1 MLGRWTRVVAA
12 LLCVA
17 QPGAWAQSNYAS
29 HANDVAYI
37 GDGLPDSATL
47 DGKVTKLDDLS
58 SVIFL
63 NRTKG
68 TLNCGAGSMQVEL
81 KFNEPFFGIAYADFD
96 RNSACQVA
104 GKGAIS
110 YSLELP
116 LKGCG
121 TKQDPQRVFTNNIV
135 VRFHPGLEMDGDEII
150 TIVCRYPPPV
160 APPPIVPLPILEPVA
175 PVPVVEPPLKG
186 FHILLIICA
195 ILFLSLLLLGL
206 GCSYICLKK
215 RNVTV
220 VRRHPFSSAGTG
232 SEITKLSGSSLG
244 NISMFEGLKIPRAH
258 AAATATGS
266 TSGSETALIIQG
278 SGEHSDTLPSDYPS
292 ESPSSA
298 HSEVEDVDTRSLRRP
313 SIVSSAGSYENKAY
327 VHQEATSS
335 FYSEGYGQHTEA
347 EMTAATAVASVVPKP
362 PIAVPVP
369 PPEPKFDVS
378 VRVKRAPPPPPT
390 PTPPPSEVE
399 STMSTQARNLTTI
412 LEREEMQRS
421 FEDIPKPTTTTFTY
435 VPELHPPPP
444 PAKYAQTPPVYS
456 RILRRQ
462 QEQLQTRE
470 AADTLSQRSI
480 PDNDNWSQG
489 EDLIDAPQRRMSIT
503 SARSLTSLNT
513 EMTDTRSMTEI
524 VDNTHKRYA
533 PVSTSIAPPPPPPPP
548 IVPST
553 HYTSEIEDQINTI
566 ELLEPPVVV
575 SRRPEITSHVVDDVF
590 LRTITEKRTIEDIER
605 HRRQVTEY
613 HTRPQ
618 PPPNPKWDVVIRN
631 YPAPNTQ
638 EATEG
643 NDPGPDWESY
653 SEASSVSGYPTT
665 PIAERHQ
672 AHVDIERNYLSTL
685 EVPPQDPP
693 IPNWD
698 VLIRVLNP
706 PPVEELQPQA
716 PSNEVFR
723 EEAVLTIEDRE
734 KWRQIITTEST
745 LRTLLTEATVRED
758 YERIRKDQ
766 RYEKLFEPKKWDV
779 IIRVLAPPEKP
790 SYDQRGG
797 PSNPRYRRK
806 TDWDTRSRRSS
817 LPTLYEYDSDG
828 GSSVRTLV
836 PDVVPPPGTS
846 GQPGMDPALRSRR
859 TSRSSLRSDMDV
871 RSMTEVMVD
880 FARPDVA
887 DTLSDASGP
896 SSYYRPGGPR
906 RFYDDDDLLLIT
918 GHGTASEDE
927 DYGGRG
933 LETGSLVRSVSQPS
947 LARSASEFTEHWVA
961 PGRRH
966 WDAGDLSSPE
976 HSPRSARSRTSTA
989 MSSVSQHQVLPP
1001 GSQVLFSR
1009 TTTTM
1014 RESYQQQGWFGDAD
1028 SEASFK

>member
-1 MLGRWTRVVAA
+1 M
-12 LLCVA
+12 CVCVSVCVCEYK
-17 QPGAWAQSNYAS
+17 QTYLKNMNLS
-29 HANDVAYI
+29 
-37 GDGLPDSATL
+37 
-47 DGKVTKLDDLS
+47 KTK
-58 SVIFL
+58 
-63 NRTKG
+63 TKH
-68 TLNCGAGSMQVEL
+68 LFQIC
-81 KFNEPFFGIAYADFD
+81 
-96 RNSACQVA
+96 
-104 GKGAIS
+104 
-110 YSLELP
+110 SLEP
-116 LKGCG
+116 E
-121 TKQDPQRVFTNNIV
+121 V
-135 VRFHPGLEMDGDEII
+135 
-150 TIVCRYPPPV
+150 
-160 APPPIVPLPILEPVA
+160 

-215 RNVTV
+215 RRIRVI
-220 VRRHPFSSAGTG
+220 RRPPFPSTGTG

-266 TSGSETALIIQG
+266 SSSSEAALITP
-278 SGEHSDTLPSDYPS
+278 GEHSDTLPSDYPS

-298 HSEVEDVDTRSLRRP
+298 HSEVEDVDTRSLRQP
-313 SIVSSAGSYENKAY
+313 SSVSSAGSYDNKAF
-327 VHQEATSS
+327 V
-335 FYSEGYGQHTEA
+335 HTE
-347 EMTAATAVASVVPKP
+347 ETIVA
-362 PIAVPVP
+362 P

-378 VRVKRAPPPPPT
+378 VRVKRAPPPPVI
-390 PTPPPSEVE
+390 PTPPSSSSDVE
-399 STMSTQARNLTTI
+399 SAMSTQARNLTTI
-412 LEREEMQRS
+412 LEREEIHRS
-421 FEDIPKPTTTTFTY
+421 MEDTPKPAATTFTY

-462 QEQLQTRE
+462 QEQVQTRE
-470 AADTLSQRSI
+470 AAETLSQRSI

-489 EDLIDAPQRRMSIT
+489 EDFIDAPQRRMSLT

-513 EMTDTRSMTEI
+513 EMTDTRSMSEI
-524 VDNTHKRYA
+524 VDSSHKRYA
-533 PVSTSIAPPPPPPPP
+533 PAPPPPPPPP
-548 IVPST
+548 IVPSM
-553 HYTSEIEDQINTI
+553 HYTSETDDQVNVS
-566 ELLEPPVVV
+566 ELLEPPVVA

-618 PPPNPKWDVVIRN
+618 PPPDPKWDVVIRN
-631 YPAPNTQ
+631 YPAPNAQ
-638 EATEG
+638 EATQGSE
-643 NDPGPDWESY
+643 PGPDWESY
-653 SEASSVSGYPTT
+653 SETSSTSGYPTT
-665 PIAERHQ
+665 PTAERHHAQ
-672 AHVDIERNYLSTL
+672 VDIERSYLSTL

-706 PPVEELQPQA
+706 PPTEEVQPQGT
-716 PSNEVFR
+716 SSEVFR
-723 EEAVLTIEDRE
+723 EEATLTVEDRE

-779 IIRVLAPPEKP
+779 IIRVLAPHEKP
-790 SYDQRGG
+790 SFDQRGG
-797 PSNPRYRRK
+797 PSNSRYRRK

-828 GSSVRTLV
+828 GSSLRTLV
-836 PDVVPPPGTS
+836 PDIVQPHGTS
-846 GQPGMDPALRSRR
+846 GSVGVDPLPRSRR

-887 DTLSDASGP
+887 DNFSDASGP
-896 SSYYRPGGPR
+896 SSYYRQGPGSAR
-906 RFYDDDDLLLIT
+906 RFYDDDDLLLMGA
-918 GHGTASEDE
+918 GHGTAYEDE

-933 LETGSLVRSVSQPS
+933 VETGSLVRSISQPS
-947 LARSASEFTEHWVA
+947 LARSASEFTEHWGV

-989 MSSVSQHQVLPP
+989 MSSVSQHQPSSIPAP
-1001 GSQVLFSR
+1001 GTQVLFSR

-1014 RESYQQQGWFGDAD
+1014 RERYQQRGWFADAD

>member
-1 MLGRWTRVVAA
+1 MCECVCVCEYKQTYLKNINLGKT
-12 LLCVA
+12 
-17 QPGAWAQSNYAS
+17 
-29 HANDVAYI
+29 
-37 GDGLPDSATL
+37 
-47 DGKVTKLDDLS
+47 KTKL
-58 SVIFL
+58 
-63 NRTKG
+63 
-68 TLNCGAGSMQVEL
+68 
-81 KFNEPFFGIAYADFD
+81 PFQI
-96 RNSACQVA
+96 C
-104 GKGAIS
+104 
-110 YSLELP
+110 SLEP
-116 LKGCG
+116 E
-121 TKQDPQRVFTNNIV
+121 V
-135 VRFHPGLEMDGDEII
+135 
-150 TIVCRYPPPV
+150 PV
-160 APPPIVPLPILEPVA
+160 A
-175 PVPVVEPPLKG
+175 VVEPPLKG

-215 RNVTV
+215 RR
-220 VRRHPFSSAGTG
+220 VRVIRRLPSTGTG

-266 TSGSETALIIQG
+266 SSSSEAALITP
-278 SGEHSDTLPSDYPS
+278 GEHSDTLPSDYPS

-298 HSEVEDVDTRSLRRP
+298 HSEVEDVDTRSLRQP
-313 SIVSSAGSYENKAY
+313 SSVSSAGSYDNKAF
-327 VHQEATSS
+327 VH
-335 FYSEGYGQHTEA
+335 A
-347 EMTAATAVASVVPKP
+347 EETAIVA
-362 PIAVPVP
+362 P

-378 VRVKRAPPPPPT
+378 VRVKRAPPALI
-390 PTPPPSEVE
+390 PTPPSSSSDVE

-412 LEREEMQRS
+412 LEREEIHRS
-421 FEDIPKPTTTTFTY
+421 MEDTPKPAATTFTY

-462 QEQLQTRE
+462 HEQVQTRE
-470 AADTLSQRSI
+470 AGDTLSQRSI

-489 EDLIDAPQRRMSIT
+489 EDFIDAPQRRMSLT

-513 EMTDTRSMTEI
+513 EMTDTRSMSEI
-524 VDNTHKRYA
+524 VDSSHKRYA
-533 PVSTSIAPPPPPPPP
+533 PAPPPPPPPP
-548 IVPST
+548 IVPSM
-553 HYTSEIEDQINTI
+553 HYISEIDDQVNVS
-566 ELLEPPVVV
+566 ELLEPPVVA

-618 PPPNPKWDVVIRN
+618 PPPDPKWDVVIRN
-631 YPAPNTQ
+631 YPAPNAQ

-643 NDPGPDWESY
+643 SEPGPDWESY
-653 SEASSVSGYPTT
+653 SETSSTSGYPTT
-665 PIAERHQ
+665 PTAERHYAQ
-672 AHVDIERNYLSTL
+672 VDIERSYLSTL

-706 PPVEELQPQA
+706 PPTEEVQPQGT
-716 PSNEVFR
+716 SGEVFK
-723 EEAVLTIEDRE
+723 EEATLTVEDRE
-734 KWRQIITTEST
+734 KWRKIITTEST

-758 YERIRKDQ
+758 YERIRQDQ

-790 SYDQRGG
+790 SFDQRGG
-797 PSNPRYRRK
+797 PSNSRYRRK
-806 TDWDTRSRRSS
+806 TDWDNRSRRSS

-828 GSSVRTLV
+828 GSSLRTLV
-836 PDVVPPPGTS
+836 PDIVQPQGAS
-846 GQPGMDPALRSRR
+846 GSVGVDPLPRSRR

-887 DTLSDASGP
+887 DNFSDASGP
-896 SSYYRPGGPR
+896 SSYYRQGPGGPR
-906 RFYDDDDLLLIT
+906 RFYDDDDLLLVGT

-933 LETGSLVRSVSQPS
+933 VETGSLVRSISQPS
-947 LARSASEFTEHWVA
+947 LARSASEFTEHWGV

-989 MSSVSQHQVLPP
+989 MSSVSQHQPSGIPAP
-1001 GSQVLFSR
+1001 GTQVVYSR

-1014 RESYQQQGWFGDAD
+1014 RESYQQQGWFADAD

>member
-1 MLGRWTRVVAA
+1 M
-12 LLCVA
+12 
-17 QPGAWAQSNYAS
+17 
-29 HANDVAYI
+29 
-37 GDGLPDSATL
+37 
-47 DGKVTKLDDLS
+47 
-58 SVIFL
+58 
-63 NRTKG
+63 
-68 TLNCGAGSMQVEL
+68 
-81 KFNEPFFGIAYADFD
+81 
-96 RNSACQVA
+96 
-104 GKGAIS
+104 
-110 YSLELP
+110 
-116 LKGCG
+116 
-121 TKQDPQRVFTNNIV
+121 
-135 VRFHPGLEMDGDEII
+135 
-150 TIVCRYPPPV
+150 
-160 APPPIVPLPILEPVA
+160 EPVV
-175 PVPVVEPPLKG
+175 PVPALEPPLRG

-215 RNVTV
+215 RRVTV
-220 VRRHPFSSAGTG
+220 VRRPPFSSAGTG

-244 NISMFEGLKIPRAH
+244 NISMFENLKIPRAH
-258 AAATATGS
+258 AVATATGS
-266 TSGSETALIIQG
+266 SSGSEAALIIP
-278 SGEHSDTLPSDYPS
+278 GEHSDTLPSDYPS

-313 SIVSSAGSYENKAY
+313 STVSSAGSYDNKAF
-327 VHQEATSS
+327 VHQEAISS

-347 EMTAATAVASVVPKP
+347 DVAAATAVASVVPRP
-362 PIAVPVP
+362 PIAVVAP

-390 PTPPPSEVE
+390 PTPPPSDVE

-412 LEREEMQRS
+412 LEREEIQRS

-470 AADTLSQRSI
+470 AAETLSQRSI

-489 EDLIDAPQRRMSIT
+489 EDFIDAPQRRMSVT

-513 EMTDTRSMTEI
+513 EMTDTRSMSEI
-524 VDNTHKRYA
+524 VDTSHKRYA
-533 PVSTSIAPPPPPPPP
+533 PATTTLAPPPPPPPP
-548 IVPST
+548 IAPSM
-553 HYTSEIEDQINTI
+553 HYTSETDDQMNTA

-605 HRRQVTEY
+605 RRRQVTEY

-618 PPPNPKWDVVIRN
+618 PPPDPKWDVVIRN

-638 EATEG
+638 EATQGSE
-643 NDPGPDWESY
+643 PGPDWESF
-653 SEASSVSGYPTT
+653 SESSSVSGYPTT
-665 PIAERHQ
+665 PTAEHHHAQ
-672 AHVDIERNYLSTL
+672 VDIERNYLSTL

-706 PPVEELQPQA
+706 PPTEELQPQGT
-716 PSNEVFR
+716 SSEVFR
-723 EEAVLTIEDRE
+723 EEAVLTVEDCE
-734 KWRQIITTEST
+734 KWHQIITTEST

-779 IIRVLAPPEKP
+779 IIRILSPPEKP
-790 SYDQRGG
+790 YFDQRGG
-797 PSNPRYRRK
+797 PSNSRYRRK

-836 PDVVPPPGTS
+836 PDVVQPPGTS
-846 GQPGMDPALRSRR
+846 GPAGVDPVPRSRR

-880 FARPDVA
+880 FARPDIA
-887 DTLSDASGP
+887 DTLSDVSGP
-896 SSYYRPGGPR
+896 SSYYRPGPGGPR
-906 RFYDDDDLLLIT
+906 RFYDDDDLLLMGG

-933 LETGSLVRSVSQPS
+933 METGSLVRSVSQPS

-976 HSPRSARSRTSTA
+976 HSPRSARSRTSMA
-989 MSSVSQHQVLPP
+989 MSSVSQHQPSGIPSP
-1001 GSQVLFSR
+1001 GTQVLFTR

-1014 RESYQQQGWFGDAD
+1014 RESYQQQQGWFGDAD

>member
-1 MLGRWTRVVAA
+1 M
-12 LLCVA
+12 
-17 QPGAWAQSNYAS
+17 
-29 HANDVAYI
+29 
-37 GDGLPDSATL
+37 
-47 DGKVTKLDDLS
+47 
-58 SVIFL
+58 
-63 NRTKG
+63 
-68 TLNCGAGSMQVEL
+68 
-81 KFNEPFFGIAYADFD
+81 
-96 RNSACQVA
+96 
-104 GKGAIS
+104 
-110 YSLELP
+110 
-116 LKGCG
+116 
-121 TKQDPQRVFTNNIV
+121 
-135 VRFHPGLEMDGDEII
+135 
-150 TIVCRYPPPV
+150 
-160 APPPIVPLPILEPVA
+160 
-175 PVPVVEPPLKG
+175 
-186 FHILLIICA
+186 
-195 ILFLSLLLLGL
+195 
-206 GCSYICLKK
+206 
-215 RNVTV
+215 
-220 VRRHPFSSAGTG
+220 VRRHPFSSTGTG

-266 TSGSETALIIQG
+266 SSGSEAALIT
-278 SGEHSDTLPSDYPS
+278 GEHSDTLPSDYPS

-298 HSEVEDVDTRSLRRP
+298 HSEVEDVDTRSLRQP
-313 SIVSSAGSYENKAY
+313 STVSSAGSYDNKAF
-327 VHQEATSS
+327 VH
-335 FYSEGYGQHTEA
+335 SEGYGEHTE
-347 EMTAATAVASVVPKP
+347 TAIVA
-362 PIAVPVP
+362 P

-390 PTPPPSEVE
+390 PTPPPSDVE

-412 LEREEMQRS
+412 LEREEVHRS
-421 FEDIPKPTTTTFTY
+421 FEDIPKPPATTFTY

-462 QEQLQTRE
+462 QEQMQTRE
-470 AADTLSQRSI
+470 AAETLSQRSI

-489 EDLIDAPQRRMSIT
+489 EDFIDASQRRMSIT

-513 EMTDTRSMTEI
+513 ELTDTRSMSEI
-524 VDNTHKRYA
+524 VDSSHKRYA
-533 PVSTSIAPPPPPPPP
+533 PATASIAPPPPPPPP
-548 IVPST
+548 IVPSM
-553 HYTSEIEDQINTI
+553 HYTSEIDDQVNAS

-605 HRRQVTEY
+605 RRRQVTEY

-618 PPPNPKWDVVIRN
+618 PPPDPKWDVVIRN
-631 YPAPNTQ
+631 YPAPNAQ
-638 EATEG
+638 EATQGSE
-643 NDPGPDWESY
+643 PGPDWESY
-653 SEASSVSGYPTT
+653 SETSSTSGYPTT
-665 PIAERHQ
+665 PTAERHHAQ
-672 AHVDIERNYLSTL
+672 VDIERSYLSTL
-685 EVPPQDPP
+685 EIPPQEPP
-693 IPNWD
+693 VPNWD

-706 PPVEELQPQA
+706 PPTEELQPQGA
-716 PSNEVFR
+716 SSDVFR
-723 EEAVLTIEDRE
+723 EEAILTVEDRE

-790 SYDQRGG
+790 SFDQRGG
-797 PSNPRYRRK
+797 PSNSRYRRK

-836 PDVVPPPGTS
+836 PDVVPPQGTS
-846 GQPGMDPALRSRR
+846 GPMGVDPVPRSRR

-880 FARPDVA
+880 FARPDVG
-887 DTLSDASGP
+887 DNLSDASGP
-896 SSYYRPGGPR
+896 SSYYRPGPGGSR
-906 RFYDDDDLLLIT
+906 RFYDDDDLLLMGT

-933 LETGSLVRSVSQPS
+933 VETGSLVRSVSQPS
-947 LARSASEFTEHWVA
+947 LARSASEFTEHWGV

-966 WDAGDLSSPE
+966 WDTGDLSSPE

-989 MSSVSQHQVLPP
+989 MSSVSQHQPSGIPAP
-1001 GSQVLFSR
+1001 GAQVLYSR

-1014 RESYQQQGWFGDAD
+1014 RESYQQQGWFGDVD

>member
-1 MLGRWTRVVAA
+1 M
-12 LLCVA
+12 
-17 QPGAWAQSNYAS
+17 
-29 HANDVAYI
+29 I
-37 GDGLPDSATL
+37 
-47 DGKVTKLDDLS
+47 
-58 SVIFL
+58 
-63 NRTKG
+63 
-68 TLNCGAGSMQVEL
+68 
-81 KFNEPFFGIAYADFD
+81 
-96 RNSACQVA
+96 
-104 GKGAIS
+104 
-110 YSLELP
+110 
-116 LKGCG
+116 
-121 TKQDPQRVFTNNIV
+121 
-135 VRFHPGLEMDGDEII
+135 
-150 TIVCRYPPPV
+150 
-160 APPPIVPLPILEPVA
+160 
-175 PVPVVEPPLKG
+175 
-186 FHILLIICA
+186 
-195 ILFLSLLLLGL
+195 
-206 GCSYICLKK
+206 
-215 RNVTV
+215 
-220 VRRHPFSSAGTG
+220 RRHPFASTGTG

-266 TSGSETALIIQG
+266 SSSSEAALITP
-278 SGEHSDTLPSDYPS
+278 GEHSDTLPSDYPS

-298 HSEVEDVDTRSLRRP
+298 HSEVEDVDTRSLRQP
-313 SIVSSAGSYENKAY
+313 SSVSSAGSYDNKAF
-327 VHQEATSS
+327 V
-335 FYSEGYGQHTEA
+335 HTEIPI
-347 EMTAATAVASVVPKP
+347 VA
-362 PIAVPVP
+362 P

-378 VRVKRAPPPPPT
+378 VRVKRAPPALI
-390 PTPPPSEVE
+390 PTPPSSSSDVE

-412 LEREEMQRS
+412 LEREEIHRS
-421 FEDIPKPTTTTFTY
+421 MEDTPKPAATTFTY

-462 QEQLQTRE
+462 QEQVQTRE
-470 AADTLSQRSI
+470 AAETLSQRSI

-489 EDLIDAPQRRMSIT
+489 EDFIDAPQRHMSLT
-503 SARSLTSLNT
+503 PARSLTSLNT
-513 EMTDTRSMTEI
+513 EMTDTRSMSEI
-524 VDNTHKRYA
+524 VDSSHKRYA
-533 PVSTSIAPPPPPPPP
+533 PAPPPPPPPP
-548 IVPST
+548 IVPSM
-553 HYTSEIEDQINTI
+553 HYTSEIDDQVNVS
-566 ELLEPPVVV
+566 ELLEPPVVA

-618 PPPNPKWDVVIRN
+618 PPPDPKWDVVIRN
-631 YPAPNTQ
+631 YPAPNAQ
-638 EATEG
+638 EATQGSE
-643 NDPGPDWESY
+643 PGPDWESY
-653 SEASSVSGYPTT
+653 SETSSTSGYPTT
-665 PIAERHQ
+665 PTAERHHAQ
-672 AHVDIERNYLSTL
+672 VDIERSYLSTL

-706 PPVEELQPQA
+706 PPTEEVQPQGT
-716 PSNEVFR
+716 SSEVFR
-723 EEAVLTIEDRE
+723 EEATLTVEDRE

-790 SYDQRGG
+790 SFDQRGG
-797 PSNPRYRRK
+797 PSNSRYRRK

-828 GSSVRTLV
+828 GSSFRTLV
-836 PDVVPPPGTS
+836 PDIVQPQGTS
-846 GQPGMDPALRSRR
+846 GSVGVDPLPRSRR

-887 DTLSDASGP
+887 DNFSDASGP
-896 SSYYRPGGPR
+896 SSYYRQGPGGSR
-906 RFYDDDDLLLIT
+906 RFYDDDDLLLMGA

-933 LETGSLVRSVSQPS
+933 VETGSLVRSISQPS
-947 LARSASEFTEHWVA
+947 LARSASEFTEHWGV

-989 MSSVSQHQVLPP
+989 MSSVSQHQPTSIPVP
-1001 GSQVLFSR
+1001 GTQVLYSR

-1014 RESYQQQGWFGDAD
+1014 RERYQQQGWFADAD